1 MFVLLRIFLA
11 QKNAFLFKSL
21 RLWEEV
27 KVDESIGKDSVLCG
41 ATVSA
46 CARAGQWQRAMQ
58 LLKEVEAS
66 WGRCFGWLLTV
77 GLIFRLLMAS
87 LSYYLHGFI
96 HPWWCRISS
105 INSIDGDD

>member
-1 MFVLLRIFLA
+1 M
-11 QKNAFLFKSL
+11 
-21 RLWEEV
+21 

-66 WGRCFGWLLTV
+66 GGRWFWMVVDCW
-77 GLIFRLLMAS
+77 ID
-87 LSYYLHGFI
+87 
-96 HPWWCRISS
+96 ISVV
-105 INSIDGDD
+105 DG

>member
-1 MFVLLRIFLA
+1 MFFFCCGFFLL
-11 QKNAFLFKSL
+11 QKMSRLTSL

-58 LLKEVEAS
+58 LLKEVEES
-66 WGRCFGWLLTV
+66 GEV
-77 GLIFRLLMAS
+77 K
-87 LSYYLHGFI
+87 
-96 HPWWCRISS
+96 
-105 INSIDGDD
+105 DGVDICC